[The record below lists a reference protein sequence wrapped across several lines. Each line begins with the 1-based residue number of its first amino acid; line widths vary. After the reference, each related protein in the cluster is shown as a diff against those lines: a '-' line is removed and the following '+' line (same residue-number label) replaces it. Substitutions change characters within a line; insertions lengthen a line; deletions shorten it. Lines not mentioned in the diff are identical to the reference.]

1 MMRQAIQDAAYT
13 LQITGSI
20 AAAILVAAAPI
31 AHRILHR

>member
-20 AAAILVAAAPI
+20 TAAILVAAAPI
-31 AHRILHR
+31 AHRIFHR